1 MKTNTGNNLS
11 EWSYDKA
18 RYTFGIGNK
27 ASEFEYLDIS
37 ENGEL
42 LLNLSN
48 GQVSIPEITKK
59 VKEYGLSSFVLRIPE
74 LIKFQLDKLYIA
86 FQKAITKYNYLNVYQ
101 GVFPVKVNQTYTAI
115 KSVYEYGR
123 YYNHGFEVGTKSEL
137 LLAVSQVSSR
147 KDTPIISNGT
157 KDRDYLEACI
167 VIQKAGYNLI
177 ISVESIQELDLLID
191 LAKEYNILP
200 SIGLRI
206 KLLQE
211 VTGHWGQSSGF
222 YSKFGIS
229 GHKLKE
235 IINKIDHYGMK
246 SAVKLIHGHIGSQ
259 INNKIYF
266 SNATSELIGI
276 YLGLRNKGFNDLQYL
291 NLGGGLGIDYT
302 GNRENDDSGTS
313 YTFEDYADSIIK
325 NIKEILAN
333 NPEIPEPII
342 MTESGRAISAHYS
355 MLLVEI
361 LEKRDFSD
369 INHSKFSE
377 LFTNTDLS
385 ALWNEITVSLDK
397 IDSYRALSQLVHQ
410 IEKKIN
416 NITNNS
422 VFWQNYE
429 AREELETIKIHLND
443 LVRRKFKFLTLIK
456 KENDYLATKN
466 IFEFENVL
474 KYLIT
479 PTIHLLGNFSV
490 FNGACDTVLVDQYFP
505 VIPTQHLDE
514 KPFTLIKAVD
524 ITCDSDGELSK
535 FISPNRKGNF
545 EKWTKND
552 FFTSDNH
559 LFRFLD
565 VSSKLNGIPFPKS
578 SLNPGKYFMVGL
590 TGAYQSTVYFDQ
602 NLLGRVP
609 EIALTFNE
617 ESKEYKLSLLRQV
630 EMSIDLLPKMN
641 HDPSKILKKLPK
653 NPIFESLL
661 FSSPY
666 INPEIGEEKIIELFN
681 NQNQSIIFPV
691 VREEILV
698 NVTSENNSFED

>member
-37 ENGEL
+37 ENGDL

-48 GQVSIPEITKK
+48 GQISIPEITKK

-74 LIKFQLDKLYIA
+74 LIKFQLDKLYGA
-86 FQKAITKYNYLNVYQ
+86 FQKAITKHNYLNVYQ

-123 YYNHGFEVGTKSEL
+123 YYNHGFEVGTKPEL
-137 LLAVSQVSSR
+137 LLAVSQVSSHEN
-147 KDTPIISNGT
+147 TPIISNGT

-177 ISVESIQELDLLID
+177 ISIESIQELDLLIE
-191 LAKEYNILP
+191 LAEEYNTIP

-235 IINKIDHYGMK
+235 IITKIDHHGMK

-259 INNKIYF
+259 INNKVYF
-266 SNATSELIGI
+266 SNATSELVGI
-276 YLGLRNKGFNDLQYL
+276 YVGLRNKGFDDLRYL

-313 YTFEDYADSIIK
+313 YTFEEYADTIIK
-325 NIKEILAN
+325 HIKELLAKH
-333 NPEIPEPII
+333 PEIPEPII
-342 MTESGRAISAHYS
+342 MTESGRAVSAHYS
-355 MLLVEI
+355 FLVVEI
-361 LEKRDFSD
+361 IEKRDFLD
-369 INHSKFSE
+369 NNQPNLSE
-377 LFTNTDLS
+377 LFKNSDLNS
-385 ALWNEITVSLDK
+385 LWDEVTISL
-397 IDSYRALSQLVHQ
+397 
-410 IEKKIN
+410 EKIN
-416 NITNNS
+416 TFHGLSRLIYDVERKLNNIINNS
-422 VFWQNYE
+422 AFWQNYE
-429 AREELETIKIHLND
+429 AREELETHKILFND
-443 LVRRKFKFLTLIK
+443 FIRQKFKSLTLTN
-456 KENDYLATKN
+456 KENTCLSTKM
-466 IFEFENVL
+466 ISEFENVL

-479 PTIHLLGNFSV
+479 PTTHLLGNFSV
-490 FNGACDTVLVDQYFP
+490 FNGACDAVLVDQYFP

-559 LFRFLD
+559 LFRFND
-565 VSSKLNGIPFPKS
+565 GSSRLNGIPFPKS
-578 SLNPGKYFMVGL
+578 NLNPGKFFIVGL

-617 ESKEYKLSLLRQV
+617 ESKEYKLSLLKQV

-641 HDPSKILKKLPK
+641 HDPSKILRRLPQ

-661 FSSPY
+661 YSSPY
-666 INPEIGEEKIIELFN
+666 INHEIREEKIIELFN
-681 NQNQSIIFPV
+681 EQNQSILFPV
-691 VREEILV
+691 VKEELLV
-698 NVTSENNSFED
+698 NVLSENSSFEE

>member
-1 MKTNTGNNLS
+1 
-11 EWSYDKA
+11 
-18 RYTFGIGNK
+18 
-27 ASEFEYLDIS
+27 
-37 ENGEL
+37 
-42 LLNLSN
+42 
-48 GQVSIPEITKK
+48 
-59 VKEYGLSSFVLRIPE
+59 
-74 LIKFQLDKLYIA
+74 
-86 FQKAITKYNYLNVYQ
+86 
-101 GVFPVKVNQTYTAI
+101 
-115 KSVYEYGR
+115 
-123 YYNHGFEVGTKSEL
+123 
-137 LLAVSQVSSR
+137 
-147 KDTPIISNGT
+147 
-157 KDRDYLEACI
+157 
-167 VIQKAGYNLI
+167 
-177 ISVESIQELDLLID
+177 
-191 LAKEYNILP
+191 
-200 SIGLRI
+200 
-206 KLLQE
+206 
-211 VTGHWGQSSGF
+211 
-222 YSKFGIS
+222 
-229 GHKLKE
+229 
-235 IINKIDHYGMK
+235 
-246 SAVKLIHGHIGSQ
+246 
-259 INNKIYF
+259 
-266 SNATSELIGI
+266 
-276 YLGLRNKGFNDLQYL
+276 
-291 NLGGGLGIDYT
+291 LGGGLGIDYT

-565 VSSKLNGIPFPKS
+565 ESSKLNGIPFPKS
-578 SLNPGKYFMVGL
+578 SLNPGKYFIVGL